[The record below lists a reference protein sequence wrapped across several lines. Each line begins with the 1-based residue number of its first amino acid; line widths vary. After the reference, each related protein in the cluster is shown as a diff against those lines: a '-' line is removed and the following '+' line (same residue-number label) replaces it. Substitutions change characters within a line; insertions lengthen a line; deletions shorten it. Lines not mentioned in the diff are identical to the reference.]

1 MENFEQFSLIAKI
14 SSVIPILILI
24 ITMTTLKW
32 SGQRAGAAG
41 LISSIIISFI
51 FFGSTSEITALSF
64 LKGISL
70 SLFVLCIIW
79 SAVWLYN
86 LTEQSGSIIY
96 IATTIT
102 SLISNPLHQAL
113 ILGWC
118 FAGLIQGIAG
128 FGVPIAVIAPL
139 LVIIGMNPF
148 KASAIALIG
157 HSWAVAFGSL
167 GSSYYTLQLMTN
179 IDTEILGPHLAILFF
194 MPILLTGLAVSHIHS
209 GFKGIVN
216 GLPLVVVI
224 SIIMASSQ
232 YLATILNSPQIAS
245 TVAGLS
251 GCLFAWVISNRTK
264 ILSKNSI
271 TKKQTEKNS
280 NTQSK
285 TSIHLSVLPY
295 YLLILFSLLSQIP
308 FIKEIGTN
316 LFFAIDIP
324 STVTNLGFKTNEI
337 QNFAKIKLL
346 SHPAPIILLSLLLF
360 WVTNL
365 SNKNSNFQ
373 DLKKTFHKTYN
384 QCIPTTLTTVSIV
397 VMAMVMTTTG
407 MTTLIS
413 MLIANNTGNTFPI
426 FSPFI
431 GALGTFISGSNTS
444 SNIMFGALQL
454 ETATKLGIGIVTI
467 SSIQTIGG
475 SIASSIAPAKILV
488 GTAIVGIGGKE
499 GEVLKKAIPYCLLI
513 LLIVGL
519 QAWIF
524 SYLLK
529 AI

>member
-14 SSVIPILILI
+14 SSIIPILILI
-24 ITMTTLKW
+24 TTMTILKW
-32 SGQRAGAAG
+32 SGQRAGSAG
-41 LISSIIISFI
+41 LISSILISFL
-51 FFGSTSEITALSF
+51 FFGSTFEITALSF

-70 SLFVLCIIW
+70 ALFVLCIIW
-79 SAVWLYN
+79 SAVLLYN
-86 LTEQSGSIIY
+86 YTEQKGSITN

-113 ILGWC
+113 IIGWC
-118 FAGLIQGIAG
+118 FSGLIQGIAG
-128 FGVPIAVIAPL
+128 FGVPIAVITPL

-148 KASAIALIG
+148 KATAIALIG

-179 IDTEILGPHLAILFF
+179 INTEVLGPHLAILFF
-194 MPILLTGLAVSHIHS
+194 LPILLSGIAVSHIHS
-209 GFKGIVN
+209 GFKGLVN
-216 GLPLVVVI
+216 GLPLVVII
-224 SIIMASSQ
+224 SIIMGSSQ
-232 YLATILNSPQIAS
+232 YLATIFNSPQIAS
-245 TVAGLS
+245 TVAGLA
-251 GCLFAWVISNRTK
+251 GCLFAWIISNRTK
-264 ILSKNSI
+264 ILFRFFV
-271 TKKQTEKNS
+271 TKKQTKTNF
-280 NTQSK
+280 NTQAK

-295 YLLILFSLLSQIP
+295 YLLILFSLLSQMP

-324 STVTNLGFKTNEI
+324 ETITNLDFKTEAM

-346 SHPAPIILLSLLLF
+346 SHPAPIILLSLSLAWF
-360 WVTNL
+360 ANL

-373 DLKKTFHKTYN
+373 DLQKTFNKTYS

-413 MLIANNTGNTFPI
+413 MQIANYTGNTFPI

-444 SNIMFGALQL
+444 SNIMFATLQL

-488 GTAIVGIGGKE
+488 GTAIIGINGKE
-499 GEVLKKAIPYCLLI
+499 GEVMKKTIPYCLII
-513 LLIVGL
+513 LLIIGL
-519 QAWIF
+519 QAWVF